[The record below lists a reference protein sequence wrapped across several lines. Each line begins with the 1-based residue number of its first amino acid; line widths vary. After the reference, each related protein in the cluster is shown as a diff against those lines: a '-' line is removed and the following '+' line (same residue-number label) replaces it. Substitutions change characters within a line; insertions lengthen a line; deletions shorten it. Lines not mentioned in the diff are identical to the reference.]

1 MSSLMNKQVILG
13 VSGGIAAYKSAELV
27 RRLKQAGAEVRV
39 VMTQG
44 GQAFVTPLT
53 FQALSGNPVHTD
65 LLDPEAEQGMG
76 HIQLARWADVV
87 LIAPASANLLAR
99 LAHGEATDL
108 LSTLCLATEAPVCVA
123 PAMNQQMWQDAA
135 TQANIQILAQRKRH
149 IFGPAQGE
157 QACGEVGP
165 GRMLEPDEL
174 VEAVSALF
182 ETGVLAGRQ
191 VLISAGPTRE
201 AIDPVRYL
209 SNHSSGKMGY
219 AIAQAAIEAGARVT
233 LVSGPTDLPTP
244 SMVERVDV
252 VSAEDMYNAVMQRST
267 QADIFIATAAVADYR
282 VDTVAS
288 SKIKKDSDK
297 LTLNLCKN
305 PDILA
310 EVSGLRE
317 NRPFCVGFAAET
329 DDVHAHAKQ
338 KLLNKGLDMI
348 AANQVGEGL
357 GFNAQDNAL
366 QVIWAAG
373 ERELPMMSK
382 YKLARELIQLIAEH
396 YSH

>member
-1 MSSLMNKQVILG
+1 MNKQVILG

>member
-1 MSSLMNKQVILG
+1 MNKQVILG

-135 TQANIQILAQRKRH
+135 TQANIQILTQRKRH